1 MGSDFPP
8 ELRENLQKRLQRL
21 EGQVRGVNRMLDE
34 DRDCQDILTQL
45 AAIRGAAHN
54 ISLLLVENYALH
66 CVQDA
71 GSDQTSTN
79 EAISRLVTTLGKLP

>member
-8 ELRENLQKRLQRL
+8 ELREILQRRLQRL

-45 AAIRGAAHN
+45 SAIRGAAHN

-66 CVQDA
+66 CVRDA
-71 GSDQTSTN
+71 SSNQESAN
-79 EAISRLVTTLGKLP
+79 EAISKLVATLGRLP